1 MATELGIGRAVL
13 VGALKLPSLLT
24 VYVVMLLE
32 PVFSTYVTDP
42 VGSRRIVEGVVSV
55 DAVLLSSDSLPLPR
69 SRANEPTLF
78 SPWLSTYNTP
88 AGRDDELPQ
97 LIRNKLRPKNAKSA
111 KSPGKFFDICSP
123 SRFPSAGVRPPAITE
138 TEAFG

>member
-1 MATELGIGRAVL
+1 ML
-13 VGALKLPSLLT
+13 V
-24 VYVVMLLE
+24 
-32 PVFSTYVTDP
+32 
-42 VGSRRIVEGVVSV
+42 GVVSAADV
-55 DAVLLSSDSLPLPR
+55 VLSSDNLPLPR
-69 SRANEPTLF
+69 SIANEPTLF

-97 LIRNKLRPKNAKSA
+97 LAKNKLKPRNAKSA
-111 KSPGKFFDICSP
+111 KSPDIFFDICSP

>member
-1 MATELGIGRAVL
+1 MLSGNPQGAV
-13 VGALKLPSLLT
+13 VHVVALLL
-24 VYVVMLLE
+24 
-32 PVFSTYVTDP
+32 
-42 VGSRRIVEGVVSV
+42 I
-55 DAVLLSSDSLPLPR
+55 SDNLPLAR
-69 SRANEPTLF
+69 SIANEPTLF

-97 LIRNKLRPKNAKSA
+97 LIRNKLRPKKAKSRR
-111 KSPGKFFDICSP
+111 SPDIFFDICSP